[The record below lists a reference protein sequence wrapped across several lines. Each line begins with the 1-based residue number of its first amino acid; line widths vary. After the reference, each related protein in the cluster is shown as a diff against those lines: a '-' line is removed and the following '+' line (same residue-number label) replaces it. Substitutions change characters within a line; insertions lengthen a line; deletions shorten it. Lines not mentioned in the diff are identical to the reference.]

1 MLLFAMISL
10 CASISGKPGTCEKIN
25 RFQCNNGKCIY
36 KSRICDSRNDCGDK
50 SDESMKDGAFCGR
63 CILNRLIERLC
74 SFMSD
79 SSAFYVT
86 TPLILM
92 AIGSVVVET

>member
-1 MLLFAMISL
+1 MPQFQESLGHVKKLIGFSVTMENVSTKAEYAILAM
-10 CASISGKPGTCEKIN
+10 TVET
-25 RFQCNNGKCIY
+25 
-36 KSRICDSRNDCGDK
+36 

-79 SSAFYVT
+79 SSALYVT

-92 AIGSVVVET
+92 PIGSVVVET